1 MQKYTDAKTM
11 KKCIRSLY
19 AILKVSVTWH
29 LPPCVCFC
37 LSTGYLRVGSSRV
50 CFVLGAVEKQLP
62 DASELRKT
70 LSAQSVMS
78 LHKLAG
84 AAGTRA

>member
-29 LPPCVCFC
+29 LPPCVCVSVLAQSIC
-37 LSTGYLRVGSSRV
+37 GLVPLGSD
-50 CFVLGAVEKQLP
+50 LGAVEKQLP

-70 LSAQSVMS
+70 LSAQSVML

-84 AAGTRA
+84 ASGTRA